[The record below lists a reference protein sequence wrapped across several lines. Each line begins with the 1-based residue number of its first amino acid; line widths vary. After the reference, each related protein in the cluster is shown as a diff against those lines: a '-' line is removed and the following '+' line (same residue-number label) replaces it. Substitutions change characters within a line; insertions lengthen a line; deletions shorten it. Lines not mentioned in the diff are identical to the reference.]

1 VATEVVMSELIYSNV
16 YPVPD
21 VRDGKIVGTMVRITF
36 VDETDKS
43 SVEIRCSLSFLQGLR
58 DQIDAVLKR

>member
-1 VATEVVMSELIYSNV
+1 MATDVVMTNVIYSNV
-16 YPVPD
+16 NPVPD

-43 SVEIRCSLSFLQGLR
+43 SVVIRCSLSFLSLLR
-58 DQIDAVLKR
+58 DQIDAVLEQ